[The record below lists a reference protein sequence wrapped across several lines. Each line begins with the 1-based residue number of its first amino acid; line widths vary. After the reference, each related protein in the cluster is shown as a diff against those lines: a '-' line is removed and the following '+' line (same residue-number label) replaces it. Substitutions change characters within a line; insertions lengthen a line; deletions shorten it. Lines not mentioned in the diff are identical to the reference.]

1 MTEIW
6 RYLPPSAAAGP
17 DNMALD
23 EALLTQVGNGHGPPT
38 LRFYTWTSPWLSLG
52 SGQSATELDRPAVD
66 RHGWGIVRRTSG
78 GTLVLHQGQVGYAL
92 VLPADHWVWRGDL
105 VASYERLSE
114 PLALAFRRLG
124 AGVEAPDPSRCSEFS
139 GGSPAFASRTC
150 FGSLGPYELVHQGRK
165 LIGNSQTRRR
175 LANAQHGV
183 IQRTGGQ
190 AKLAAVIVASPTDR
204 SELADYLT
212 RKVGSLDAATGR
224 TVSVEASV
232 EAIVAALEEC
242 LGVTLVEGSL
252 AESERLLA
260 ESLAETKYRNP
271 EWTFRR

>member
-6 RYLPPSAAAGP
+6 RFLPLAAGSGP

-23 EALLTQVGNGHGPPT
+23 EALLTRVGDGHGPPT

-52 SGQSATELDRPAVD
+52 SGQSATELDRPAAAEI
-66 RHGWGIVRRTSG
+66 GWGIVRRSSG

-124 AGVEAPDPSRCSEFS
+124 ASVEAPDPSRCSEFS
-139 GGSPAFASRTC
+139 GGSPALASRTC
-150 FGSLGPYELVHQGRK
+150 FGSLGPFELVHHGRK

-183 IQRTGGQ
+183 IQRSGGQ
-190 AKLAAVIVASPTDR
+190 AELAEVILTSPTAR
-204 SELADYLT
+204 SDLADYLT
-212 RKVGSLDAATGR
+212 RKVGSLDAAIGR
-224 TVSVEASV
+224 AVSVEEIA
-232 EAIVAALEEC
+232 EAAVAALQEC
-242 LGVTLVEGSL
+242 LGITLVEGSL
-252 AESERLLA
+252 AESERGLA
-260 ESLAETKYRNP
+260 ETLAETKYRNP